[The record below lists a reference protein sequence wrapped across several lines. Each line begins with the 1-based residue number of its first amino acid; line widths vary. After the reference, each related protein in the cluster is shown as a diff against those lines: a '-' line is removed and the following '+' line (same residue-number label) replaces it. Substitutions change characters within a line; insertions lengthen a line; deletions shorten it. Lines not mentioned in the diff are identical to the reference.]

1 MLYFFACFSQRYRF
15 TQCTKFMEITKDF
28 DTDGFVQ
35 ATYTDRFKTIITDQ
49 FFDFTFDGCIVGGIE
64 EYCFFRCLVGCAS

>member
-1 MLYFFACFSQRYRF
+1 
-15 TQCTKFMEITKDF
+15 MEITKDF